1 MKLLILTYGTE
12 GDTRPLAAVGHA
24 LRHAGHDVHLLG
36 DARTLG
42 SAAELGL
49 PHSAL
54 TGDIRQLFAEWG
66 SQGPK
71 ATAKALVQL
80 TNANTHAW
88 MQETLA
94 AAEGCD
100 AILTSGLAAFVGLSV
115 AERLSIQAIGAGMI
129 PLTPSREFPSPFL
142 PPDIVPRWL
151 NHASLRLTNQ
161 LLWLAFRKT
170 LNQAR
175 QTVLGLP
182 PRRAMPNEHPMLYG
196 ISPSILPQ
204 PADWPANARLCGQW
218 QVPAGDFT
226 PPPELAAFLDAG
238 APPAY
243 VGFGSMAGMDGQQM
257 AATLISALAGRR
269 ALFYPGWSGMDDIE
283 LPENILRIGAIPH
296 DWLFPRTAAVIHHG
310 GSGTTHSATRA
321 GKPSVVVPF
330 AGDQPFWAKC
340 LYDLGI
346 APPALDATTL
356 DFGKL
361 GNAIEFAE
369 RLDVQKQAA
378 QVGERMQ
385 RENALLT
392 AIEEI
397 EKLIAR

>member
-12 GDTRPLAAVGHA
+12 GDTRPLAALGHA

-36 DARTLG
+36 DARTLD

-54 TGDIRQLFAEWG
+54 TGDIRQLFAEW
-66 SQGPK
+66 SSKGPN

-88 MQETLA
+88 MAETLA

-100 AILTSGLAAFVGLSV
+100 AILTSGLAGFVGLSV
-115 AERLSIQAIGAGMI
+115 AERLGCQAIGTGMI

-142 PPDIVPRWL
+142 PVDVVPRWL
-151 NHASLRLTNQ
+151 NYASLRLTNQ

-182 PRRAMPNEHPMLYG
+182 PRRALPTEHPMLYG

-218 QVPAGDFT
+218 QVPTGDFT
-226 PPPELAAFLDAG
+226 PPPELTAFLDAG
-238 APPAY
+238 PPPVY
-243 VGFGSMAGMDGQQM
+243 VGFGSMAGMDGQHL
-257 AATLISALAGRR
+257 AATLITALSGHR

-283 LPENILRIGAIPH
+283 LPENILRIGATPH

-330 AGDQPFWAKC
+330 AGDQAFWAKR
-340 LYDLGI
+340 LNYLGI
-346 APPALDATTL
+346 APPALDGTRL
-356 DFGKL
+356 DSRRL
-361 GNAIEFAE
+361 AQAIGFTQ
-369 RLDVQKQAA
+369 RLDVRKQAE

-385 RENALLT
+385 REDALAT

-397 EKLIAR
+397 EKLIKR